1 MSEPTPSRPALAT
14 RYLGLEL
21 SGPVIASAGPR
32 TGRIDELMLLEDAG
46 AAAVVLPSLFEEEV
60 IAEEMAFFEA
70 QEQGAGMVAEFT
82 SIMPEVD
89 MPDLGPERHLR
100 LLEEAKERLD
110 IPVIASVNAV
120 HTGSWS
126 RYTSMMVEAGADA
139 IELNLY
145 AVAANAAETALE
157 VENRYLDVIREVRQS
172 VGVPLAVK
180 LSPFYSSLSHFAMQ
194 VIDNGA
200 DGLVLFNRFYAPDL
214 DLDTLEVTP
223 RVALS
228 SPVELRM
235 PLRWLGILRNQ
246 LPNAS
251 LAATT
256 RGALLRRCPQG
267 AARRRRCRVHDV
279 GGRARRRR
287 RHPADARGCG
297 VLDGR
302 ARVHRRRPAAR
313 QRERR
318 GRRGPVGVRA
328 QPVHLGHHLALAQG
342 LTGPV
347 RSGRAAP
354 RHVDMVVA

>member
-1 MSEPTPSRPALAT
+1 MSEPTLSRPALAT
-14 RYLGLEL
+14 RYLGLQL

-145 AVAANAAETALE
+145 AVAANAAETALD
-157 VENRYLDVIREVRQS
+157 VETRYLDVIREVRQAVS
-172 VGVPLAVK
+172 VPLAVK
-180 LSPFYSSLSHFAMQ
+180 LSPFYSSLSHFAFQ

-256 RGALLRRCPQG
+256 GVHSSADVLKALLVG
-267 AARRRRCRVHDV
+267 ADV
-279 GGRARRRR
+279 ACTTSAVVRGGAGVIRQMLAGVESWMAEREYTGV
-287 RHPADARGCG
+287 DQLRGSVSAG
-297 VLDGR
+297 AVEDPS
-302 ARVHRRRPAAR
+302 AF
-313 QRERR
+313 ERSQYISVITSLS
-318 GRRGPVGVRA
+318 PKV
-328 QPVHLGHHLALAQG
+328 
-342 LTGPV
+342 
-347 RSGRAAP
+347 
-354 RHVDMVVA
+354 